1 MVEHSTSKGLV
12 IITGATGFIGSHLTE
27 HLISEGYSVRCLVR
41 ETSNLKWI
49 KDSGAEITVCSLFDI
64 EALAN
69 QFKDA
74 DYIVHLAG
82 VVKARNL
89 EGYLKG
95 NVGITKSVLD
105 AAIQA
110 DGPLKKI
117 ICTSSLAV
125 VGPNKVGHPSDETW
139 DYNPQSYYGKAKVEQ
154 EKLCHEY
161 MDKLPISII
170 RPPSVYG
177 PRDTEIFTVFKA
189 MSQGAFARVGFN
201 HKTLSMIYIDDLIR
215 GIQQVMES
223 EKAKGETYFLSSEEE
238 YDWNQIADA
247 GKKALGKGF
256 LNLRVPHFLVF
267 TVAFIAE
274 KFAGLSGKA
283 STLNVEK
290 AKEIVQESWT
300 CSPKKAMKDLGFSQ
314 QISLEEGIQRSVD
327 WYRKEAWIK

>member
-1 MVEHSTSKGLV
+1 MVEQSHKGRV
-12 IITGATGFIGSHLTE
+12 VITGATGFIGSHLTE
-27 HLISEGYSVRCLVR
+27 HLIAEGYQVRCLVR
-41 ETSNLKWI
+41 KSSNLKWI
-49 KDSGAEITVCSLFDI
+49 ENSGAEIVVCTLFNP
-64 EALAN
+64 EALAMEL
-69 QFKDA
+69 KDT
-74 DYIVHLAG
+74 DYVVHLAG

-89 EGYLKG
+89 QGYLNG
-95 NVGITKSVLD
+95 NVEITRNILD
-105 AAIQA
+105 AALKA
-110 DGPLKKI
+110 GGNLKKI

-125 VGPNKVGHPSDETW
+125 AGPNKVGHPSDETW

-154 EKLCHEY
+154 EKLCKQY

-201 HKTLSMIYIDDLIR
+201 RKTLSMIYIDDLIR

-223 EKAKGETYFLSSEEE
+223 EKAIGQTYFLSSEEE
-238 YDWNQIADA
+238 YDWGQIAAA

-256 LNLRVPHFLVF
+256 LELKVPHFLVF
-267 TVAFIAE
+267 GVAFIAE
-274 KFAGLSGKA
+274 KIAGLSGKA

-300 CSPKKAMKDLGFSQ
+300 CSPAKAMKELGFSQ
-314 QISLEEGIQRSVD
+314 QVSLEEGFQETVN
-327 WYRKEAWIK
+327 WYRKEGWIR